1 MCTLWP
7 VAGMFKPCLAMPSG
21 HVCLYTQAG
30 GTPKAHLRKM
40 GSHRKL
46 WTIWGSLG
54 PQLQNPNSE
63 AF

>member
-30 GTPKAHLRKM
+30 GTHKAHSRSM
-40 GSHRKL
+40 GCPKSL
-46 WTIWGSLG
+46 CTIWGSLG
-54 PQLQNPNSE
+54 P
-63 AF
+63 